1 MKFKIGDKVR
11 IRKDLKE
18 GDRFGIYVTDE
29 MEELAGEIVTI
40 TQVNKSLVGVKYAI
54 DKDDGSY
61 SWTEDMFESSVKPS
75 KEELFK
81 MPLGTIIKTDRD
93 YNNVFVKVGENDFCN
108 DNADHIFQCHV
119 EEDLTINCNRFG
131 TKIIEIQE
139 PTYETIYKADK
150 EVKEMTMAELE
161 KELGYPVK
169 IIKEK
174 ED

>member
-54 DKDDGSY
+54 DKDDGFY

-108 DNADHIFQCHV
+108 DDADHI
-119 EEDLTINCNRFG
+119 EDNYVNDDLSLECFG
-131 TKIIEIQE
+131 NKIIEIQI

-150 EVKEMTMAELE
+150 EVKEMTMAEIE
-161 KELGYPVK
+161 KELGYPIKVVK
-169 IIKEK
+169 E
-174 ED
+174 EE

>member
-1 MKFKIGDKVR
+1 MKFKVGDKIEHERYGKGR
-11 IRKDLKE
+11 ILKINDCYSILVEFENEEAYFHDGDGSGKDRHCYWVYK
-18 GDRFGIYVTDE
+18 DSIKQ
-29 MEELAGEIVTI
+29 TI
-40 TQVNKSLVGVKYAI
+40 T
-54 DKDDGSY
+54 
-61 SWTEDMFESSVKPS
+61 

-108 DNADHIFQCHV
+108 DNIDHI
-119 EEDLTINCNRFG
+119 EDDYVNDDLSLECFG